1 MSGLVSFNVY
11 FLHKS
16 QRMNCFLG
24 SHRQS
29 SLPCHFKDLS
39 QDSLILL
46 KCLLL
51 LSTALVA
58 RPTLIESALLL
69 RKVVLPTTSLS
80 YLTLQKANR
89 RYTIPIPAE
98 IQYANTTSSS
108 PKTTSL
114 VIHGERSQPS
124 NSPMASL
131 STNPA
136 QSAPISPANTPS
148 LSSPQQQISKLAHS
162 LIKHSL

>member
-1 MSGLVSFNVY
+1 MENYESPIRREREAEMSGLVSFNVY
-11 FLHKS
+11 FLDKS

-24 SHRQS
+24 SRHQL

-80 YLTLQKANR
+80 YLTLQKAN
-89 RYTIPIPAE
+89 
-98 IQYANTTSSS
+98 
-108 PKTTSL
+108 K
-114 VIHGERSQPS
+114 
-124 NSPMASL
+124 
-131 STNPA
+131 
-136 QSAPISPANTPS
+136 
-148 LSSPQQQISKLAHS
+148 K
-162 LIKHSL
+162 